1 MHPCWALIGDQDENR
16 KETEKPVAHFC
27 SFITFTGPQSHLRN
41 HGDADKVTHDY
52 SSVAPPDWTAPE
64 SFKKKK
70 KKQSVQL
77 VSLLYLSLPPQ
88 DGKRGTQFLSVC
100 FSPPASPSTLSSHV
114 FSPIISPNHSFPQLG
129 HPRLSSLTH

>member
-70 KKQSVQL
+70 KKTISAACVPA
-77 VSLLYLSLPPQ
+77 LP
-88 DGKRGTQFLSVC
+88 QF
-100 FSPPASPSTLSSHV
+100 APS
-114 FSPIISPNHSFPQLG
+114 
-129 HPRLSSLTH
+129 RW